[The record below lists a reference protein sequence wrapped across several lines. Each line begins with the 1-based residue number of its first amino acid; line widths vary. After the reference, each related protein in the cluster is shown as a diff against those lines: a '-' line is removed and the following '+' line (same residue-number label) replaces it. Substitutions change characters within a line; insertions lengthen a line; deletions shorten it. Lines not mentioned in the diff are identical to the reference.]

1 MIKPLEDAAHEG
13 NSSLF
18 VNGIDP
24 GFANDLVPLALMGTC
39 QSIEQVRC
47 MEIVNYATYDSA
59 TVMFDVMGF
68 GKPMDEI
75 PMLLQPGVLSIGWG
89 SVVRQIAAGLDV
101 ELDELRTRD
110 GLSSGT
116 VMLQVSGSAEPAARE
131 RITAMG
137 AHYGTFHPL
146 LPLLDPALASM
157 RLQGSVIGVEGD
169 ETAHGAAV
177 QLAARLG
184 ATTIDIPRGERAAYH
199 AAAVI
204 ASNFPVTL
212 AALAE
217 GLLSRIGADSV
228 AAHRAVRV
236 LMAASVENLA
246 AAPRALDALTGP
258 IARHDA
264 TTVRAHTTALHGTRP
279 YHEVYEIVSRAT
291 LALMRERGD
300 DPEAVQAMET
310 ALDADGLR

>member
-1 MIKPLEDAAHEG
+1 MPR
-13 NSSLF
+13 
-18 VNGIDP
+18 
-24 GFANDLVPLALMGTC
+24 T
-39 QSIEQVRC
+39 
-47 MEIVNYATYDSA
+47 
-59 TVMFDVMGF
+59 
-68 GKPMDEI
+68 
-75 PMLLQPGVLSIGWG
+75 GVLEPVVLVGAGRAGRALASALRTAGTSCALVDRDQIVTQHGTPARG
-89 SVVRQIAAGLDV
+89 SRAEAVAHAALVLVAVRDGQLDV
-101 ELDELRTRD
+101 ALDELRTRD
-110 GLSSGT
+110 GLRAGT
-116 VMLQVSGSAEPAARE
+116 VVLQVSGSAEPAARE

-146 LPLLDPALASM
+146 LPLLDPALASL

-169 ETAHGAAV
+169 AAAHGAAV
-177 QLAARLG
+177 ALAARLG

-217 GLLSRIGADSV
+217 GLLSRIGVDGV

-258 IARHDA
+258 IARHDV

-279 YHEVYEIVSRAT
+279 YHDVYDIVSRAT
-291 LALMRERGD
+291 LALLRERGD
-300 DPEAVQAMET
+300 DPEAMQAMET

>member
-1 MIKPLEDAAHEG
+1 MPR
-13 NSSLF
+13 
-18 VNGIDP
+18 
-24 GFANDLVPLALMGTC
+24 T
-39 QSIEQVRC
+39 
-47 MEIVNYATYDSA
+47 
-59 TVMFDVMGF
+59 
-68 GKPMDEI
+68 
-75 PMLLQPGVLSIGWG
+75 GVLEPVVLVGAGRAGRALATALRTAGVSYALVDRDHVVEQHGAPPRG
-89 SVVRQIAAGLDV
+89 SRAEAVAHAALVLVAVRDGQLDV
-101 ELDELRTRD
+101 ALDELRTRD
-110 GLSSGT
+110 GLRSGT
-116 VMLQVSGSAEPAARE
+116 VTLQVSGSAEPAGRE
-131 RITAMG
+131 RITATG

-146 LPLLDPALASM
+146 LPLLDPPLASM

-169 ETAHGAAV
+169 EMAHRAAV

-217 GLLSRIGADSV
+217 GLLSRIGVDSV

-264 TTVRAHTTALHGTRP
+264 ATVRAHTTALHGTRP
-279 YHEVYEIVSRAT
+279 YHDVYEIVSRAT